1 MPANRT
7 LTLQRR
13 AGSRRAVPRR
23 PAGQVIPLSFG
34 QELIWLHGQLA
45 PDIPLYTESLTI
57 HRRGPLDVDALIRSF
72 REIVRRHEIWRTT
85 FEWSQG
91 QVIQRVHADNGPPV
105 HVVDLRH
112 LAERAREPAALELA
126 ADDLRRPLDLT
137 REFGVRARLV
147 TLSEHDHR
155 LYLALHHMVFDGVS
169 IYRAM
174 LSELAA
180 LYDGEVS
187 RTPAVLEEPPLQ
199 YGDYACW
206 ERQSQDDAALAPLVD
221 YWRKQLA
228 GAPRLIDL
236 PTDRPRPRRQSF
248 RGGLVRFTVPSDVTA
263 AVRTT
268 ALQENCTLFMLLF
281 AGYAATLHR
290 WSGQTD
296 MLIGSISAGRDHPEL
311 ERLIG
316 YFMRMLV
323 LRVDLGGNPT
333 FRELLGRVRDVLLDA
348 LCHDR
353 LPVQRLVRAV
363 TRERDLSCSPLFQV
377 TLSIEPPKPGVDPRW
392 DITELDAGATVSKF
406 DLSVE
411 LEDRGDVI
419 IGRAIYALDLFDAA
433 SIAELVS
440 DWISLLATAAADP
453 GQRLQDLAP
462 AARAGV
468 VLTHEKE

>member
-1 MPANRT
+1 MSANRT

-13 AGSRRAVPRR
+13 AGSRRAIPRR
-23 PAGQVIPLSFG
+23 AADQVVPLSSG

-57 HRRGPLDVDALIRSF
+57 HRRGPLDIDALARSF
-72 REIVRRHEIWRTT
+72 GEIVRRHEIWRTT
-85 FEWSQG
+85 FEWAQG
-91 QVIQRVHADNGPPV
+91 QMIQRVHADDGPRV
-105 HVVDLRH
+105 HFADLRQ
-112 LAERAREPAALELA
+112 LPEREREPEALALA
-126 ADDLRRPLDLT
+126 ADDLRRPLDLS
-137 REFGVRARLV
+137 RELGVRARLV

-180 LYDGEVS
+180 LYDGAV
-187 RTPAVLEEPPLQ
+187 RGTPAALEELPLQ

-206 ERQSQDDAALAPLVD
+206 ERQSQDDATLEPLIG
-221 YWRKQLA
+221 YWRKQLS
-228 GAPRLIDL
+228 GAPRFIDL
-236 PTDRPRPRRQSF
+236 PTDRPRPPRQSF
-248 RGGLVRFTVPSDVTA
+248 RGGLVRFEVPRDVTA
-263 AVRTT
+263 AVRAT
-268 ALQENCTLFMLLF
+268 ALQERCTLFMLLL
-281 AGYAATLHR
+281 ASYAATLHA
-290 WSGQTD
+290 WSGQAD

-323 LRVDLGGNPT
+323 LRVDLHGNPT

-353 LPVQRLVRAV
+353 LPVQRLVQAV
-363 TRERDLSCSPLFQV
+363 ARERDLGGSPLFQV
-377 TLSIEPPKPGVDPRW
+377 TLSIEPPKPAVDPRW

-419 IGRAIYALDLFDAA
+419 LGRAIHALDLFDADA
-433 SIAELVS
+433 IAELVS
-440 DWISLLATAAADP
+440 DWMSLLAKAVADP
-453 GQRLQDLAP
+453 AQRLKELAGAP
-462 AARAGV
+462 
-468 VLTHEKE
+468 